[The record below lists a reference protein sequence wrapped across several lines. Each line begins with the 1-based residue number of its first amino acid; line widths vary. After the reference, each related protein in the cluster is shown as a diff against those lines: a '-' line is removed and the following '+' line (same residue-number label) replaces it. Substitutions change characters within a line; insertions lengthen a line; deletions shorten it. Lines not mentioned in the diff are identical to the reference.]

1 MEHLKPDYMSEWK
14 LQSIEEKGLYILTLD
29 GPEGQDKVYLDQEEL
44 SKLKLLLNSM
54 EIPLP
59 NNELPL

>member
-1 MEHLKPDYMSEWK
+1 MEHLKLDYMSEWK

-44 SKLKLLLNSM
+44 GKLKLLLNSI

>member
-1 MEHLKPDYMSEWK
+1 MSEWK

-44 SKLKLLLNSM
+44 SKLKLLLNSI

-59 NNELPL
+59 NEELPL